1 MEIGAS
7 TLKPS
12 SAKRLREYGGGEPA
26 PVQEFDDCV
35 EQHDRQPIPLGKR
48 QKQSSHLLPSYS
60 QVSFQLFP
68 EEVRNISARMITT
81 SVDFPGANNEASD
94 LRAAQNLP
102 EQSISGPNLRL
113 DSQSLG
119 IANVEARNISF
130 DGNMQG
136 MHPHFRLM

>member
-12 SAKRLREYGGGEPA
+12 SAKRLREYGGDEPA
-26 PVQEFDDCV
+26 PVQEFDDRV

-48 QKQSSHLLPSYS
+48 QKQSSHLLPS
-60 QVSFQLFP
+60 SFQLFP
-68 EEVRNISARMITT
+68 EEARNISA
-81 SVDFPGANNEASD
+81 VDFPRANNEASD
-94 LRAAQNLP
+94 LRAAPNSP
-102 EQSISGPNLRL
+102 EQSISGPNLQL

-119 IANVEARNISF
+119 IANAEARNISF